1 MALFIGV
8 ISGTSVD
15 GIDTAILDIEA
26 NQPPRLIAA
35 KTFAYSASVQSAI
48 HQLIK
53 EPQCSL
59 QALGALDMA
68 LGGVYADAV
77 IDLLRIANILPSK
90 ITAIGC
96 HGQTIYHAPNAENPF
111 SMQIGNANLIAELT
125 RITTVSDMRQRD
137 MVCGGQGAPM
147 VPGFHEVMFR
157 HKTEN
162 RVVVNIGGIAN
173 ITVLPADITKP
184 ILGFD
189 TGPGNTL
196 MDAWIENQL
205 GKTYDANGEWA
216 SMGNC
221 HAELLENLMDE
232 AYFSLPVPK
241 SSGRELF
248 HLNWLQQVLAKS
260 QITHSPED
268 IQATLLTLTATTIA
282 EAIHQYA
289 HDCQRVIICGGGAH
303 NANLMQSLQHSLQPM
318 AVDTSNE
325 HKLDVDFV
333 EASAFAWLASRTLNR
348 QTGSIPTV
356 TGAQHASI
364 LGGIYWS
371 SEC

>member
-15 GIDTAILDIEA
+15 GIDTALLDIEA
-26 NQPPRLIAA
+26 NQPSRLLAA
-35 KTFAYSASVQSAI
+35 KTFAYPVTIRSAI

-53 EPQCSL
+53 QPQVSL
-59 QALGALDMA
+59 QALGELDMA
-68 LGGVYADAV
+68 LGRVYADA
-77 IDLLRIANILPSK
+77 IMNLLHMADIQPSK
-90 ITAIGC
+90 ISAIGC
-96 HGQTIYHAPNAENPF
+96 HGQTIYHAPYAKHPF

-125 RITTVSDMRQRD
+125 GISTVADMRQRD

-147 VPGFHEVMFR
+147 VPGFHEKMFYDE
-157 HKTEN
+157 TEN
-162 RVVVNIGGIAN
+162 RVIVNIGGIAN
-173 ITVLPADITKP
+173 ITVLPADKTKA

-205 GKTYDANGEWA
+205 GKAFDANGDWA
-216 SMGNC
+216 ASGTSD
-221 HAELLENLMDE
+221 AELLENLLDE

-248 HLNWLQQVLAKS
+248 HFDWLQQRLARYEQS
-260 QITHSPED
+260 YSAED
-268 IQATLLTLTATTIA
+268 VQATLLKLTARTIA
-282 EAIHQYA
+282 ESIHQYA
-289 HDCQRVIICGGGAH
+289 PDCQRAIICGGGAH
-303 NANLMQSLQHSLQPM
+303 NDHLMQALQDYLPSVV
-318 AVDTSNE
+318 VDKSDQ
-325 HKLDVDFV
+325 HGMDVDFV

-348 QTGSIPTV
+348 QSGSIPSV
-356 TGAQHASI
+356 TGAQRPSI

-371 SEC
+371 Q